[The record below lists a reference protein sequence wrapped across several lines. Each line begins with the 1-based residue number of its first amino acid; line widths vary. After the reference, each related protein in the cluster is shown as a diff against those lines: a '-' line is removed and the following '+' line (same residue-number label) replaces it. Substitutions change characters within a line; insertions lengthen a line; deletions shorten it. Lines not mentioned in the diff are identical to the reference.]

1 MLELPKKDFKAATIK
16 KLQTGSNDLGFPGDA
31 VVKNLPTLQEMHAG
45 SISGSGRP
53 PQNRK
58 QQPTPIFLPGKLHG
72 ERSLAGYHPWGHK
85 ESDMTER
92 LSKRAPL
99 KYFNK

>member
-58 QQPTPIFLPGKLHG
+58 
-72 ERSLAGYHPWGHK
+72 
-85 ESDMTER
+85 
-92 LSKRAPL
+92 
-99 KYFNK
+99 